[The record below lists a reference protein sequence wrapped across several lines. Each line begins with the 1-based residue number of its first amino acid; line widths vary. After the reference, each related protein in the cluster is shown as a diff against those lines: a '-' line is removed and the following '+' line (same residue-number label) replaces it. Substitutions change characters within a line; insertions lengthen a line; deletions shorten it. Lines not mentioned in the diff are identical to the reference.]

1 MAAATTFKAVNSLTV
16 NLFLVHKYKYVS
28 LEDIGGTRSRLK
40 SILETPWYDIAV
52 NLAGKVYD
60 DNTFML
66 YPKFSMGFEFFGFS
80 QSVAVIVG
88 KMEGE
93 GEQTHIN
100 IEVRPN
106 HAVLFSF
113 YIILLIFLFRLFK
126 LFTSSSEVDRILA
139 VGLFFIL
146 FFIRSHIYFSMGRL
160 RNRFERLMSL
170 HPEE

>member
-1 MAAATTFKAVNSLTV
+1 MS
-16 NLFLVHKYKYVS
+16 LFLEQKFQYIC
-28 LEDIGGTRSRLK
+28 LENIDSTKSRMK
-40 SILETPWYDIAV
+40 SILKSPWYDIAI
-52 NLAGKVYD
+52 NLAGRVFE

-66 YPKFSMGFEFFGFS
+66 YPKLSMGFEFFGFS

-113 YIILLIFLFRLFK
+113 YIILLIFLFKLFK
-126 LFTSSSEVDRILA
+126 LFTSSSEVDRILV

-146 FFIRSHIYFSMGRL
+146 FVIRSHIYFSMGRL